1 MGMSAFGRFMP
12 VATVSLGRPLPVIT
26 RGVLIKFVPKDCQ
39 VVCKQLGSSGQLAT
53 SLSQRRDELG
63 FRHHSSRTTA
73 MPDNSDCKIATAD
86 ALTLLLH
93 NQHALSAAIEEIT
106 KWLSENGVGSV
117 AANAMSAMET
127 LDTNAQAITDSILRI
142 RQS

>member
-1 MGMSAFGRFMP
+1 MFAGR
-12 VATVSLGRPLPVIT
+12 L
-26 RGVLIKFVPKDCQ
+26 
-39 VVCKQLGSSGQLAT
+39 
-53 SLSQRRDELG
+53 
-63 FRHHSSRTTA
+63 RTTIIL
-73 MPDNSDCKIATAD
+73 DNSDCKIATAD

-93 NQHALSAAIEEIT
+93 NQHALGAAIEEIT

>member
-1 MGMSAFGRFMP
+1 M
-12 VATVSLGRPLPVIT
+12 T
-26 RGVLIKFVPKDCQ
+26 D
-39 VVCKQLGSSGQLAT
+39 
-53 SLSQRRDELG
+53 
-63 FRHHSSRTTA
+63 

-106 KWLSENGVGSV
+106 QYLSENGAVSV

-142 RQS
+142 RQA